1 MEELIDVL
9 NEDGTKTGKVVTRKE
24 VQDMLSNNLVA
35 ERKPVYEVLIKH
47 LK

>member
-9 NEDGTKTGKVVTRKE
+9 NEDRTKTGKVVTRKE
-24 VQDMLSNNLVA
+24 VQHMLSNSLVV
-35 ERKPVYEVLIKH
+35 ERKPVYEVLIKY